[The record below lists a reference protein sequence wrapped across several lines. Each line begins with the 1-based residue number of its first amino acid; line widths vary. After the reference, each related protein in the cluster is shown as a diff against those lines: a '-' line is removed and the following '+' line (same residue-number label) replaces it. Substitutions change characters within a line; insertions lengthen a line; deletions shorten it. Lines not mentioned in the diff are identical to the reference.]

1 MNNEYQY
8 KLTQSHV
15 ASVWWCVAWR
25 SAALATAFNFASA
38 VVLLLICIA
47 IDATSA
53 FQAGVFTISYIL
65 MSFLGGFVAV
75 GMALKKQYKG
85 FRLAVVGPREYD

>member
-1 MNNEYQY
+1 
-8 KLTQSHV
+8 
-15 ASVWWCVAWR
+15 
-25 SAALATAFNFASA
+25 
-38 VVLLLICIA
+38 
-47 IDATSA
+47 
-53 FQAGVFTISYIL
+53 VFTISYIL